1 MNANNNRAV
10 KAYLCNLTHSSKWG
24 FLHVLRQ
31 KNKFLKAAEE
41 KLYQTT
47 SFSIQELTASFSLCL
62 LSDTWMN

>member
-1 MNANNNRAV
+1 MNANNNHAV

-31 KNKFLKAAEE
+31 KFLKAPEE

-47 SFSIQELTASFSLCL
+47 SSSIQELTASFSLCL
-62 LSDTWMN
+62 LSDTWTN